1 MSTEGIQISLPE
13 VANTAGTIRS
23 INENL
28 SARLDEI
35 KMEMNALA
43 STWQSDAS
51 NTIREKFKGME
62 PRFEEYKNVIISYA
76 TFLDTTVKGY
86 EDTENAIKNNAS
98 QFK

>member
-43 STWQSDAS
+43 STL
-51 NTIREKFKGME
+51 RK
-62 PRFEEYKNVIISYA
+62 
-76 TFLDTTVKGY
+76 
-86 EDTENAIKNNAS
+86 
-98 QFK
+98 